1 MARHGEEHV
10 EVSPGPGGQ
19 HAGPC
24 GPHPGDSRPH
34 RCWRAS
40 GNIGAVLP
48 GAWGS
53 AGQHGAPH
61 NSCDGLGVL
70 AGVAGTRGPWSSG
83 PLRGACVSLHL
94 ESFLPALCPPPP
106 LPSCP
111 LLVLTGLCQPSMG
124 LTRRE
129 GVVTRRAPLGSALT
143 AVRAPGSLE
152 AGREALDPTWPPAR
166 PAPLWERALG
176 SRPARPAS
184 AVLYL
189 LFLFN
194 LSRGPWDMCPW
205 QSAMLLHVSR
215 C

>member
-34 RCWRAS
+34 RRWRAS
-40 GNIGAVLP
+40 GNIGALLP

-61 NSCDGLGVL
+61 NSCDGLGVS
-70 AGVAGTRGPWSSG
+70 AGMAGTRGPWSSG
-83 PLRGACVSLHL
+83 PLRGHVSP
-94 ESFLPALCPPPP
+94 SIWKASSCPLPASP

-124 LTRRE
+124 LTRRK
-129 GVVTRRAPLGSALT
+129 GLVTRRAPLGSALT
-143 AVRAPGSLE
+143 AACAPGSLE

-184 AVLYL
+184 AVLCL

-205 QSAMLLHVSR
+205 HSAMLLYVSG